1 MLPGSNSRQPQPAT
15 ADGPMT
21 AEQAALL
28 KRLAQAAYKLDAFKP
43 HLTRTEAD
51 NRPGLTLAT
60 RRSYRLGVRPLPA
73 TPNTGLRGLQGA
85 GANMAGD
92 CAAGSLEAL
101 SSYIT
106 SARIGTTPRLCR
118 GRLEVKTS
126 L

>member
-1 MLPGSNSRQPQPAT
+1 
-15 ADGPMT
+15 MT

-28 KRLAQAAYKLDAFKP
+28 KRLAQAAYKLDAF
-43 HLTRTEAD
+43 
-51 NRPGLTLAT
+51 TLAT

-85 GANMAGD
+85 GANMADD

>member
-1 MLPGSNSRQPQPAT
+1 
-15 ADGPMT
+15 
-21 AEQAALL
+21 
-28 KRLAQAAYKLDAFKP
+28 
-43 HLTRTEAD
+43 
-51 NRPGLTLAT
+51 
-60 RRSYRLGVRPLPA
+60 
-73 TPNTGLRGLQGA
+73 
-85 GANMAGD
+85 MAGD